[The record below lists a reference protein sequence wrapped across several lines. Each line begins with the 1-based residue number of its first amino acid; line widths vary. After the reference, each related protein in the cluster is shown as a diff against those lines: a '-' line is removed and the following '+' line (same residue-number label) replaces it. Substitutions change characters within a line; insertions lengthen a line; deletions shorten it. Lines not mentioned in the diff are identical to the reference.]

1 MERAMSDNKATQRV
15 RIEKGMS
22 LQEFFQKLSEK
33 LSEEIKV
40 FYSGRLVSL
49 VVFGSVGRGTATAES
64 DIDLLII
71 ATDLPLGRIK
81 RVSEFTL
88 VENRLQHHLD
98 ELKKKGFYPCFSP
111 VIKTPEEVLS
121 GSPLFFDMI
130 FDSLVLYD
138 KERFFQTFLA
148 HLKERLDQLGA
159 RRIVQ
164 GDRWYWDLKPDYH
177 AGQVFEI

>member
-1 MERAMSDNKATQRV
+1 MLLER
-15 RIEKGMS
+15 
-22 LQEFFQKLSEK
+22 

-49 VVFGSVGRGTATAES
+49 VIFGSMGRGTATAES

-71 ATDLPLGRIK
+71 ATDLPSGRIK
-81 RVSEFTL
+81 RVSEFTA
-88 VENRLQHHLD
+88 VENKLQHDLD
-98 ELKKKGFYPCFSP
+98 ELKKNRIYPCLSP
-111 VIKTPEEVLS
+111 VIKTPNEVLS

-130 FDSLVLYD
+130 YDSLILYD
-138 KERFFQTFLA
+138 KERFFETFLA
-148 HLKERLDQLGA
+148 HLKERLDRLGA

-164 GDRWYWDLKPDYH
+164 GDRWYWDLKPDYR